1 MFLTK
6 NPRKKDEHWDIL
18 PEATD
23 EEEDMLDLAPF
34 LQENSRLCCQES
46 GLTFNQL
53 IERMTRQPH
62 KNSLY

>member
-34 LQENSRLCCQES
+34 LQENSRLCCQEKRS
-46 GLTFNQL
+46 D
-53 IERMTRQPH
+53 I
-62 KNSLY
+62 